1 MRLTV
6 HIGWL
11 AWDRRPHDEN
21 PDRPGCLVHSCRLR
35 RPGHDT
41 RSHLPAYHRGHHD
54 LVGLHCWYV
63 QAQASGRLQHRRR
76 RRFDVRKSWEIYP
89 RNCLCSLSVDLPL
102 NCRVDIL
109 LTIRVDWAFVAGSG
123 MLGISI
129 GLNAVS
135 THGACTAIF
144 VAVAALAG
152 FLLGSIQT
160 LGRISWLAWLGL
172 TCILTASKFLLPS
185 RGNDH
190 I

>member
-1 MRLTV
+1 M
-6 HIGWL
+6 
-11 AWDRRPHDEN
+11 
-21 PDRPGCLVHSCRLR
+21 
-35 RPGHDT
+35 
-41 RSHLPAYHRGHHD
+41 
-54 LVGLHCWYV
+54 
-63 QAQASGRLQHRRR
+63 
-76 RRFDVRKSWEIYP
+76 
-89 RNCLCSLSVDLPL
+89 DLPL